1 MGSVDYTI
9 ERHSGSADF
18 EYKNPDD
25 SACARFY
32 DTIKKQENCTFAQLF
47 FGVGSTKKYVG
58 ETIYRKHVRQALIV
72 SAPKPQPKPQPKP
85 KKVFSAKRNWV
96 EFVARKKEKATEKA
110 TRIKIE
116 RANKLRDAFYN
127 CESFSRVEAQNVV
140 GMQRNT
146 LITLLQYMRSIG
158 MLEMTKSRRSAEYRF
173 VKQV

>member
-1 MGSVDYTI
+1 MGSVHYTI
-9 ERHSGSADF
+9 QRHSGSADF

-25 SACARFY
+25 SACAKFY

-47 FGVGSTKKYVG
+47 FGVGSTKKYLG
-58 ETIYRKHVRQALIV
+58 ETVYRKHVRQVLIV
-72 SAPKPQPKPQPKP
+72 SAPKPQQQPKP

-96 EFVARKKEKATEKA
+96 EFVAKKKEKAIEKA
-110 TRIKIE
+110 SLIKAE

-127 CESFSRVEAQNVV
+127 CESFSRVEAQNIV

>member
-9 ERHSGSADF
+9 ERHSGTADF

-25 SACARFY
+25 SACAKFY

-47 FGVGSTKKYVG
+47 FGVGSTKRYLG
-58 ETIYRKHVRQALIV
+58 ETVYRKHVRQVLIV
-72 SAPKPQPKPQPKP
+72 SAPKPQPKP
-85 KKVFSAKRNWV
+85 KKVFSAKREWV
-96 EFVARKKEKATEKA
+96 EFVAKKKKKAAEKASL
-110 TRIKIE
+110 IKVE

-140 GMQRNT
+140 GMQRST
-146 LITLLQYMRSIG
+146 LIMLLQYMRSIG